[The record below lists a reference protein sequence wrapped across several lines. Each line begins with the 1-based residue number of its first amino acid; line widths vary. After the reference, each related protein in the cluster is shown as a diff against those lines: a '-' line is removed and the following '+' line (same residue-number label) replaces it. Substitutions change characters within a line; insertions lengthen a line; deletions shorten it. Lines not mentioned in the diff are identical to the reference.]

1 MINKENLT
9 DYIHQKMNYKK
20 EVEVTSFKVFDS
32 VISVKVNSQSI
43 YTDED
48 SVISVNLNK
57 ALGEIIN
64 KQKFLNWLHQNRNQK
79 IEEIIGEYHD

>member
-9 DYIHQKMNYKK
+9 DYIHKKMNYKK
-20 EVEVTSFKVFDS
+20 EVEVTSFKVF
-32 VISVKVNSQSI
+32 N
-43 YTDED
+43 

-57 ALGEIIN
+57 TLGENIK

>member
-20 EVEVTSFKVFDS
+20 EVEVTSFKVF
-32 VISVKVNSQSI
+32 N
-43 YTDED
+43 

-57 ALGEIIN
+57 ALCEIIY
-64 KQKFLNWLHQNRNQK
+64 KQKFLNWLQQNRNQK

>member
-20 EVEVTSFKVFDS
+20 EVEVTSFKVF
-32 VISVKVNSQSI
+32 N
-43 YTDED
+43 

-57 ALGEIIN
+57 TLGENIQ

>member
-20 EVEVTSFKVFDS
+20 EVEVTSFKVF
-32 VISVKVNSQSI
+32 N
-43 YTDED
+43 

>member
-9 DYIHQKMNYKK
+9 DYIHKKMYYKK
-20 EVEVTSFKVFDS
+20 EVEVTSFKVY
-32 VISVKVNSQSI
+32 NN
-43 YTDED
+43 
-48 SVISVNLNK
+48 VISVNLNK

>member
-9 DYIHQKMNYKK
+9 DYIHKKMNYKK
-20 EVEVTSFKVFDS
+20 EVEVTSFKVF
-32 VISVKVNSQSI
+32 N
-43 YTDED
+43 

-57 ALGEIIN
+57 ALGQIIN

>member
-20 EVEVTSFKVFDS
+20 EVEVTSFKVF
-32 VISVKVNSQSI
+32 N
-43 YTDED
+43 

-57 ALGEIIN
+57 ALGEILYPSQISFFRIQVRKCRIN

>member
-9 DYIHQKMNYKK
+9 DYIHKKMNYKK
-20 EVEVTSFKVFDS
+20 EVEVTSFKVY
-32 VISVKVNSQSI
+32 NN
-43 YTDED
+43 
-48 SVISVNLNK
+48 VISVNLNK
-57 ALGEIIN
+57 TLGENIK

>member
-9 DYIHQKMNYKK
+9 DYIHKKMNYKK
-20 EVEVTSFKVFDS
+20 EVEVTSFKVY
-32 VISVKVNSQSI
+32 NNL
-43 YTDED
+43 
-48 SVISVNLNK
+48 ISVNLNK
-57 ALGEIIN
+57 TLGENFNMGAIK